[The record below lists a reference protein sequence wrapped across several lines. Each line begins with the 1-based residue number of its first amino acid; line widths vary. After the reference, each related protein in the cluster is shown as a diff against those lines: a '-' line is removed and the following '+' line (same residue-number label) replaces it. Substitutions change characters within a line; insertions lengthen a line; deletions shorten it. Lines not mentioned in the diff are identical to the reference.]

1 MSVRGTPAQVKP
13 LIPSTENGLFSRQL
27 FYYMHGIWTW
37 INQFESG
44 ETDLEAIFT
53 GIGLEW
59 KKQLDLMKA
68 HGLHT
73 LRLTDEQ
80 KQEFNALFADLFFRS
95 GLANDNEMSSSIARL
110 AVNTCRIMAEI
121 AMIRALE
128 CDQPYQFKGSSAPL
142 LTPDKEIAADNIKD
156 GIITRWDVTITAE
169 DFHAVLEL
177 VTPLYRHATHI
188 LSFLPSTEV
197 KHRANADRDALFEM
211 MGNQFTRT
219 QLLEQAE
226 KMKIKPNTAL
236 SWLNRL
242 IKKGLLINTDDK
254 GVYTR
259 THVCVC

>member
-1 MSVRGTPAQVKP
+1 M
-13 LIPSTENGLFSRQL
+13 
-27 FYYMHGIWTW
+27 
-37 INQFESG
+37 
-44 ETDLEAIFT
+44 
-53 GIGLEW
+53 
-59 KKQLDLMKA
+59 
-68 HGLHT
+68 
-73 LRLTDEQ
+73 
-80 KQEFNALFADLFFRS
+80 
-95 GLANDNEMSSSIARL
+95 
-110 AVNTCRIMAEI
+110 
-121 AMIRALE
+121 
-128 CDQPYQFKGSSAPL
+128 
-142 LTPDKEIAADNIKD
+142 
-156 GIITRWDVTITAE
+156 TITAE

-211 MGNQFTRT
+211 MGNQFTRA

-259 THVCVC
+259 THVCVLGNPRKKCIFCIYITTGRFMNPKAAL

>member
-1 MSVRGTPAQVKP
+1 M
-13 LIPSTENGLFSRQL
+13 N
-27 FYYMHGIWTW
+27 
-37 INQFESG
+37 
-44 ETDLEAIFT
+44 TDL
-53 GIGLEW
+53 L
-59 KKQLDLMKA
+59 K
-68 HGLHT
+68 
-73 LRLTDEQ
+73 
-80 KQEFNALFADLFFRS
+80 
-95 GLANDNEMSSSIARL
+95 
-110 AVNTCRIMAEI
+110 V
-121 AMIRALE
+121 
-128 CDQPYQFKGSSAPL
+128 
-142 LTPDKEIAADNIKD
+142 
-156 GIITRWDVTITAE
+156 
-169 DFHAVLEL
+169 
-177 VTPLYRHATHI
+177 